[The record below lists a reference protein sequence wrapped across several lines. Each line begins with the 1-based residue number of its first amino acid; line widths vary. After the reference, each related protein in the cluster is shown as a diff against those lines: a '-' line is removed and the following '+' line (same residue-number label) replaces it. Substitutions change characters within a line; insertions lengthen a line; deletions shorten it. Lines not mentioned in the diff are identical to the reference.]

1 MSGFEL
7 LALVGAGASF
17 AGSMVQA
24 AGQREAGRAA
34 EEDAYFEA
42 QQLEENS
49 KEEFAASQRDALEAR
64 REGRLAMSAGQARAA
79 ASGAGAGAEAP
90 TILKLMGDVAQRS
103 EYGAQAA
110 LFGGESRRAGMYT
123 QAEATRRT
131 GRAQRQGANLS
142 AAGTIFSGI
151 GNAFS
156 SFSSMGGFSGGS
168 TAFGG

>member
-1 MSGFEL
+1 MAQ
-7 LALVGAGASF
+7 LAVIASVIGAGVQF
-17 AGSMVQA
+17 AGSMAQA

-42 QQLEENS
+42 EQLEDQS

-64 REGRLAMSAGQARAA
+64 REGRLANSRGQAVAA
-79 ASGAGAGAEAP
+79 ASGAGAGTDAP
-90 TILKLMGDVAQRS
+90 TILKIMGDVAQRS

-110 LFGGESRRAGMYT
+110 LFGGESRRAGLYT

-131 GRAQRQGANLS
+131 GRAQRRGANLS
-142 AAGTIFSGI
+142 AMGTIFGGI

-156 SFSSMGGFSGGS
+156 TVGGF
-168 TAFGG
+168 A